1 MRNQSEVKRQKK
13 FTPRQSPWK
22 SMLETT
28 SNPSVTDTQAYVQ
41 TLTAAIKEVVVL
53 IERFRD
59 LLHKILKFN
68 AGEY

>member
-1 MRNQSEVKRQKK
+1 
-13 FTPRQSPWK
+13 
-22 SMLETT
+22 MLETT

-41 TLTAAIKEVVVL
+41 TSTAAIKEVVVL

-59 LLHKILKFN
+59 LLNKILKFN